1 MITQFVGGTQGVVI
15 GSSTAK
21 THAQQLKAQ
30 LEFVFPGISSLA
42 MPYQAIRSY
51 WPGDVFARGSYL
63 FYRPG
68 EWTRFYGVEGERV
81 GNIFF
86 AGEHTS

>member
-15 GSSTAK
+15 GSATPK
-21 THAQQLKAQ
+21 THAQQLNAQ

-63 FYRPG
+63 CYRPG